1 MELRH
6 AFLTVGNHALGISRN
21 HCLNCAID
29 IGFVIPIPAF
39 EFLTR
44 NVPGHLRYR
53 DESPRGIIS
62 GTRCDVLTET
72 KSRDN
77 YAGSRNVIG
86 ILEKQNDDVLRRLQ
100 RWRTHA
106 KVSFIDVLD
115 SNDVHVAIRV
125 RFEMKHFDQATLDHR
140 LVDHQNGRI
149 IYSLLNCNGL
159 STSNP
164 LAKRVFYQR

>member
-1 MELRH
+1 MNASFDQSRSLNRRYKNNRIMELRH

-72 KSRDN
+72 KSEIITPEAATSSVYQKNKTTTYYGDC
-77 YAGSRNVIG
+77 NVG
-86 ILEKQNDDVLRRLQ
+86 ERMPRFRLQ
-100 RWRTHA
+100 TCLIRTTCTLRF
-106 KVSFIDVLD
+106 VFD
-115 SNDVHVAIRV
+115 SR
-125 RFEMKHFDQATLDHR
+125 
-140 LVDHQNGRI
+140 
-149 IYSLLNCNGL
+149 
-159 STSNP
+159 
-164 LAKRVFYQR
+164 